1 MKILHIGGD
10 SQKEAEEYNSL
21 PKDTPIVLLIHAEWC
36 GHCRA
41 FKPVWEE
48 MERELSTIPDNMVL
62 ASVEEKGLPM
72 VQHEHTANFSG
83 FPTIRFIQ
91 NGTIHEHEGSRN
103 KEELMKKIK
112 TMITSQTKP
121 KKVTKKIGKRTP
133 KKGGMEE
140 DMGVM
145 TGGSQC
151 GMSGGSQCMMTGGC
165 SCMGGSKGGRR
176 MSCGKAGCRW
186 CGSGRRTHKRG
197 VKKHSQIGCGGSK
210 RRTHRTRRHHRKH

>member
-10 SQKEAEEYNSL
+10 SEKEAKEYNSL

-48 MERELSTIPDNMVL
+48 MERELSATPDNVVL
-62 ASVEEKGLPM
+62 ASVEEKGLNMITP
-72 VQHEHTANFSG
+72 EHIANFSG

-91 NGTIHEHEGSRN
+91 NGTVQEHEGSRN

-112 TMITSQTKP
+112 TIA
-121 KKVTKKIGKRTP
+121 KKTGKRTP
-133 KKGGMEE
+133 KKGGMGEE
-140 DMGVM
+140 MGGITGM

-151 GMSGGSQCMMTGGC
+151 MMSGGCG
-165 SCMGGSKGGRR
+165 CMGGSRGGRR
-176 MSCGKAGCRW
+176 MRCGKAGCRW
-186 CGSGRRTHKRG
+186 CGSVRRTHKRG
-197 VKKHSQIGCGGSK
+197 GKKHSQIGCGGSK
-210 RRTHRTRRHHRKH
+210 SRNHRSHRSHQTRRHHRKH